1 MKLNNLLKKNY
12 NFKGKNILITGA
24 FGSIGL
30 NLAKFFYYS
39 NSNLILTDKI
49 FEKKKINGLL
59 NLFKKKRVI
68 YIPCDFSSSGDK
80 KKLIKS
86 INKKFNKID
95 IIINNAALTG
105 DQLKKKT
112 KNFLA
117 EDSRDYL
124 KELEVNLVSSIEI
137 IKGTK
142 KLLFNSKCASVVN
155 ISSIYGFTAPKFD
168 IYRNTNL
175 SNHVGYS
182 VSKGGIIQ
190 LTKWLASYLSPKV
203 RVNCVSPGGVKR
215 KQSLNFIKSYI
226 KHTLLKKMA
235 TDEDVVN
242 GVIFLSS
249 DASKYITGHNLIIDG
264 GWSS

>member
-1 MKLNNLLKKNY
+1 MKLNNLIKKNY
-12 NFKGKNILITGA
+12 NFSGKNILITGA
-24 FGSIGL
+24 LGSIGL
-30 NLAKFFYYS
+30 KLVNFFYHS

-49 FEKKKINGLL
+49 SKKKEINSLL
-59 NLFKKKRVI
+59 KMSKKKLV
-68 YIPCDFSSSGDK
+68 YIPCDFSFSEDK
-80 KKLIKS
+80 KKLIKF
-86 INKKFNKID
+86 INKKFKKID

-105 DQLKKKT
+105 DQLNKR
-112 KNFLA
+112 KNNFFN
-117 EDSRDYL
+117 EDSKHYL

-142 KLLFNSKCASVVN
+142 KLLMNSKSASIVN
-155 ISSIYGFTAPKFD
+155 ISSIHGFTAPKFE
-168 IYRNTNL
+168 IYKNTNL

-190 LTKWLASYLSPKV
+190 LTKWLASYLAPKV
-203 RVNCVSPGGVKR
+203 RVNCLSPGGIKR
-215 KQSLNFIKSYI
+215 KQSLNFVKSYL
-226 KHTLLKKMA
+226 KHTLLNKMA

-249 DASKYITGHNLIIDG
+249 DAAKYITGHNLIIDG